1 MPDAMLNCPICHDIC
16 VCSLIAA
23 PKEDTVPMEVDDL
36 DDRSFTLEELG
47 ITAEEVKSLMLMRR
61 VAWDDNI
68 DVSYVTKPCKPCK
81 PWRPTTAW
89 FTESRIMRKAKFD
102 PVESPKRRAQ
112 LKNDFSMQGCQCW
125 TYYDN
130 EPIGYSIFSL
140 LGCKSNQS
148 EVCIWCSRFGYAVF
162 GHSTLGYCPEKALG
176 LLD

>member
-1 MPDAMLNCPICHDIC
+1 MEDIQ
-16 VCSLIAA
+16 
-23 PKEDTVPMEVDDL
+23 PMEVEEWDNK
-36 DDRSFTLEELG
+36 SFTAESLG
-47 ITAEEVKSLMLMRR
+47 FTAEEWKSLMLMRH

-89 FTESRIMRKAKFD
+89 FKESRTMRNNEFD
-102 PVESPKRRAQ
+102 PVESPKRREK
-112 LKNDFSMQGCQCW
+112 LKNDFFMQGNQCW
-125 TYYDN
+125 TFYGN

>member
-1 MPDAMLNCPICHDIC
+1 MTDARDVSVAFARSPMEDIQ
-16 VCSLIAA
+16 
-23 PKEDTVPMEVDDL
+23 PMEVEEWDDK
-36 DDRSFTLEELG
+36 SFTAESLG
-47 ITAEEVKSLMLMRR
+47 FTAEEWKSLMLMRH

-68 DVSYVTKPCKPCK
+68 DVSYVTKTEKPCK

-89 FTESRIMRKAKFD
+89 FTESRKMRKAKFD

-112 LKNDFSMQGCQCW
+112 LKNDMFMQGCQCW

>member
-1 MPDAMLNCPICHDIC
+1 
-16 VCSLIAA
+16 
-23 PKEDTVPMEVDDL
+23 
-36 DDRSFTLEELG
+36 
-47 ITAEEVKSLMLMRR
+47 
-61 VAWDDNI
+61 
-68 DVSYVTKPCKPCK
+68 
-81 PWRPTTAW
+81 
-89 FTESRIMRKAKFD
+89 
-102 PVESPKRRAQ
+102 
-112 LKNDFSMQGCQCW
+112 MQGCQCW

>member
-102 PVESPKRRAQ
+102 PVESPKRREK
-112 LKNDFSMQGCQCW
+112 LNNDFFHARL
-125 TYYDN
+125 
-130 EPIGYSIFSL
+130 P
-140 LGCKSNQS
+140 
-148 EVCIWCSRFGYAVF
+148 V
-162 GHSTLGYCPEKALG
+162 
-176 LLD
+176 LDVLR